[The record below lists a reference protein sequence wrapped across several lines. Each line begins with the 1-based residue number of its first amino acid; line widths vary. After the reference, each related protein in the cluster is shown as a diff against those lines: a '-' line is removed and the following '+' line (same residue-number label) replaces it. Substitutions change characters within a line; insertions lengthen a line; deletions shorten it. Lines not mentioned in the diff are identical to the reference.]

1 MCVFCRRKDAPLITV
16 KPWISDAELDATCAT
31 AGVSVSFYKNLAN
44 CNLGEYSII
53 PTDTDF
59 MQTSSTSESL
69 RACYV
74 RMRLIYQMVEEDR
87 IGKATLLKNLHYS
100 IVVMETAYVAEKK
113 RIREEEEDLSEA
125 ATEFVPVEVR
135 DWLASTFT
143 RTQPIL
149 VPRSRWDFVDN
160 CLSGLLICYTRSLIY
175 RRMSSC
181 SNLNIPPNVLL
192 FLKSELDNWS
202 FDVFALS
209 KASENHA
216 LKFVDYELL
225 HKYNLLTKFQ

>member
-1 MCVFCRRKDAPLITV
+1 GKDVPLRTAG
-16 KPWISDAELDATCAT
+16 PLISDAELDSICAAT
-31 AGVSVSFYKNLAN
+31 GVSVSFYKNLAN
-44 CNLGEYSII
+44 CSLGEYSRI
-53 PTDTDF
+53 PTDTDY
-59 MQTSSTSESL
+59 MQTSSTPESL

-74 RMRLIYQMVEEDR
+74 RMRQIYEMVEEDR

-100 IVVMETAYVAEKK
+100 IMVMETAYVAEKK

-125 ATEFVPVEVR
+125 ATEFVPDEVR

-143 RTQPIL
+143 RTQPI
-149 VPRSRWDFVDN
+149 VGIGDQKPRFRSVANAIRAGIFVE
-160 CLSGLLICYTRSLIY
+160 RIY

-202 FDVFALS
+202 FDVFALNE
-209 KASENHA
+209 ASENHA
-216 LKFVDYELL
+216 LKFVGYELF